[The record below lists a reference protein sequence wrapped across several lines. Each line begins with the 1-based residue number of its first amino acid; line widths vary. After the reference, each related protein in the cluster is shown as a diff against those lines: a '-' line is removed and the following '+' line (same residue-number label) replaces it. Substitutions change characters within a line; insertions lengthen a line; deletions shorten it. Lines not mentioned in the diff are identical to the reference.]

1 MRSRGAKEIVYDTI
15 GEEYVV
21 IVGFGIERYEGD
33 VEADLSEEKIEEFC
47 HKAKSFY
54 DTNKEKMMK
63 IPLGTQRMII
73 KSLLNNE
80 PMNDFQ

>member
-1 MRSRGAKEIVYDTI
+1 MRVRGAKEIVYDTI

-33 VEADLSEEKIEEFC
+33 VEANLSEEKIEEFC
-47 HKAKSFY
+47 YKAKNFY